1 MKKIEISPE
10 WVLDKLSITHQP
22 DGKGNITICSDT
34 VSDSHW
40 IDLAFETLGVKYET
54 RTVGYDPD
62 PKKQYFE
69 VQWEFKIE
77 AVKEDCPNLYNKWS
91 TMNDAHAYRLW
102 VAQQL
107 IDSIE
112 VKEIV
117 KSSDAE
123 QQNET
128 GL

>member
-1 MKKIEISPE
+1 L
-10 WVLDKLSITHQP
+10 VLDKLSITHQA
-22 DGKGNITICSDT
+22 DGNGNIIICSDT
-34 VSDSHW
+34 VSNSHW
-40 IDLAFETLGVKYET
+40 IDLALDTIGIKYET

-62 PKKQYFE
+62 PKEQYFE

-77 AVKEDCPNLYNKWS
+77 DIKEDCPNLYTKWL

-112 VKEIV
+112 VKEII
-117 KSSDAE
+117 KSGDIE
-123 QQNET
+123 QTHQT
-128 GL
+128 GM